1 MFATSSRS
9 ISDIPRDRTRRGV
22 AMAIALGAIVVI
34 GLLIAGVQFT
44 TNQQVAAG
52 RSTNAQEHAFR
63 VAEAGLVHSLANWN
77 SGDVKAN
84 TTVQG
89 KPYTVMNKSA
99 LTLPANAMVNSVDVT
114 VTRLNSALYQVTST
128 ADVGSGA
135 KTGARRSVSQLV
147 RLLKSQI
154 TIIGAL
160 TVVGETKIG
169 GSSLIDGNDQNPTGW
184 TCGSTQPAKAGI
196 AISNSN
202 LISLSGCTNLNCV
215 DGSPKVL
222 STPLASNPDTY
233 FKYGDTSWDQLVAMA
248 TLTMS
253 SNPMP
258 APVVTGGKCDRTV
271 QSNWGDVGRWIPSRP
286 CETYYPIIYYPGNAH
301 LTGGT
306 GQGILLVAGDLSVQG
321 GFKFYGP
328 VIVRGRLQTA
338 GTGGHFN
345 GAVMAA
351 NVDLEENSVLG
362 NAVVNYSSC
371 AVESALSNIPAPPV
385 TVQHRAWTE
394 SF

>member
-1 MFATSSRS
+1 MFVTSSRS
-9 ISDIPRDRTRRGV
+9 TTDIPRTRARRGV
-22 AMAIALGAIVVI
+22 AMAMALGAIVVI

-44 TNQQVAAG
+44 TNQQVATG
-52 RSTNAQEHAFR
+52 RSSYAQEHAFR

-77 SGDVKAN
+77 SA
-84 TTVQG
+84 TVQAG
-89 KPYTVMNKSA
+89 TTTPGVPLTIMDKSA

-128 ADVGSGA
+128 ADVG
-135 KTGARRSVSQLV
+135 TGVKNGGRRSVSQLV
-147 RLLKSQI
+147 RLLKAQI
-154 TIIGAL
+154 NIMGAL

-169 GSSLIDGNDQNPTGW
+169 GSSLIDGNDQNPLGW
-184 TCGSTQPAKAGI
+184 SCGSTQPAKAGI
-196 AISNSN
+196 AISDAS
-202 LISLSGCTNLNCV
+202 LISTSGCTNLNCV
-215 DGSPKVL
+215 DGDPKVL
-222 STPLASNPDTY
+222 ATPLAANPDTY
-233 FKYGDTSWDQLVAMA
+233 FDYGDTSWDQLVAMA
-248 TLTMS
+248 TLTMTT
-253 SNPMP
+253 NPNP
-258 APVVTGGKCDRTV
+258 APVVTNGVCNRTID
-271 QSNWGDVGRWIPSRP
+271 SNWGDVGRWVPTRP
-286 CETYYPIIYYPGNAH
+286 CESYYPIIYYPGNAQ

-306 GQGILLVAGDLSVQG
+306 GQGILLVGGDLAVAG

-328 VIVRGRLQTA
+328 VIVRGRLKTE

-371 AVESALSNIPAPPV
+371 AVESALSNIPAPPI
-385 TVQHRAWTE
+385 TVQHRAWSE